1 MKKLKVRDIATDE
14 ILEIT
19 VSDNPTEAEIE
30 NKAEAESR
38 RQILLKERQK
48 ADEAAKTG
56 KVKQLTPDQVKAA
69 GQADQASIDREIA
82 RLGGAPPPS
91 SIPAPPPAAGMPE
104 VEDNGLALVPAARN
118 TAPAPV
124 ERDTSGAA
132 PGERFLGGMLG
143 GGAGVLSAA
152 AQGVVGNR
160 DAAAVKRAGLEETAR
175 IAAQKSAGM
184 VPPTGGVPATG
195 GLPGSSI
202 PIGPNDAG
210 RMAPGQTGIEP
221 YNKAKAIGLTD
232 IEAAQALDQSKKAQG
247 AYGINERRINALE
260 KIQNLYPNQ
269 FKENPMFGGIM
280 TPDRSAGSGPR
291 ATFVD
296 KPAVPPTP
304 EVPAGQPGGL
314 QQLPKTQPIPTAPK
328 PPSAVRAGLDEV
340 TNIFKNMI
348 RPVGVAAKTV
358 GKFGIPIVGGVGAGL
373 DAMEL
378 AHEYDKP
385 EADRDYGKMIN
396 KGVGL
401 AGGALSMFP
410 PTMPLGAAMSLGSA
424 GYDVATDPE
433 KRAYVLKKLQEMRD
447 SGYVPSALGGR

>member
-1 MKKLKVRDIATDE
+1 
-14 ILEIT
+14 
-19 VSDNPTEAEIE
+19 
-30 NKAEAESR
+30 
-38 RQILLKERQK
+38 
-48 ADEAAKTG
+48 
-56 KVKQLTPDQVKAA
+56 
-69 GQADQASIDREIA
+69 
-82 RLGGAPPPS
+82 
-91 SIPAPPPAAGMPE
+91 MPE
-104 VEDNGLALVPAARN
+104 VEDNGLALVPTARN
-118 TAPAPV
+118 TVADV
-124 ERDTSGAA
+124 KEKDTSGAA

-143 GGAGVLSAA
+143 GGAGILSAA
-152 AQGVVGNR
+152 TQGVVSNR
-160 DAAAVKRAGLEETAR
+160 DAAAVKRAGLEEAAR

-184 VPPTGGVPATG
+184 VPPTGNVPATG

-202 PIGPNDAG
+202 PVGPNDAG

-247 AYGINERRINALE
+247 AYGINERRINALN

-269 FKENPMFGGIM
+269 FVENPMYGGIM

-304 EVPAGQPGGL
+304 DVPTGQPGGL

-348 RPVGVAAKTV
+348 RPVGTAAGTAIKTV
-358 GKFGIPIVGGVGAGL
+358 GKYGIPIVGGIGAGV

-378 AHEYDKP
+378 AHEYQKP

-410 PTMPLGAAMSLGSA
+410 PTMPLGAVLSLGSA
-424 GYDVATDPE
+424 GYDNRKYLQDKYYE
-433 KRAYVLKKLQEMRD
+433 MMLNGELK
-447 SGYVPSALGGR
+447 PSLGSRSYMSDVD